1 MFIWLIL
8 VLLFSAIFTPMFGQ
22 KTYQDL
28 SKDEKTVL
36 LQRIQDSYFALHK
49 KEIHV
54 TNLNIFLEQHNP
66 TCEWSGVELKIK
78 KRIIKLYSIS
88 RTYTTQI
95 FNL

>member
-1 MFIWLIL
+1 
-8 VLLFSAIFTPMFGQ
+8 MFGQ

-36 LQRIQDSYFALHK
+36 LQRIQDSYFMLHK

-66 TCEWSGVELKIK
+66 ICEWSGVELKIK
-78 KRIIKLYSIS
+78 KKIIKLYNIS
-88 RTYTTQI
+88 RSYTMQI